1 MHLQEIADRIDT
13 SVSTISSLERGTRN
27 LTLDWIERLSEALDC
42 HPSEIIGWPA
52 PGLQQWE
59 ADLVEIFQHLGADIR
74 TMKMIDAAETG
85 MYRLANEG
93 SPEPTPH
100 QNFDSRS
107 KIKLNTTLDCRSGD
121 GNHAETHLQNPRQRR
136 RTVYRH
142 L

>member
-1 MHLQEIADRIDT
+1 MTRTQNKLREIRTRKGMHLQEIADRIDT

-93 SPEPTPH
+93 SPEVSDRLDELRQHYLDELKERLDTYAA
-100 QNFDSRS
+100 S
-107 KIKLNTTLDCRSGD
+107 KF
-121 GNHAETHLQNPRQRR
+121 
-136 RTVYRH
+136 
-142 L
+142 